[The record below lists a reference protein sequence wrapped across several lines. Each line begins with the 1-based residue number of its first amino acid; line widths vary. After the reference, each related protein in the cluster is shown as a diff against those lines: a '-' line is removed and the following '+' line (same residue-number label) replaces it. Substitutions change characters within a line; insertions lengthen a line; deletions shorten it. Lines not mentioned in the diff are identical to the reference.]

1 MSLRWPFENNG
12 GVLSIDGVSSTQL
25 ADEYGTPLFV
35 YSENRIRTNVNLFKK
50 AVKKHYQKTRILFAC
65 KSNTNISI
73 LEVLRDE
80 GVEIDAVSPGETFL
94 ALEAGF
100 NPEKILYT
108 GTSVREDEL
117 KYLLEAGI
125 RLNIDSV
132 SQMSRLLQLG
142 VPKTVSVR
150 VNPEVGAGHHEHVIT
165 AGPDVKFGVWESQ
178 APEAY
183 QLALDVGVSRF
194 GIQMHIGS
202 GIMDV
207 SNFIKAVNRLLE
219 IAKRVK
225 DVTGITVD
233 FVDIGGGIGVPY
245 KPGEERVDIDAFFEQ
260 LFGFMEKRLDELGL
274 GRPEI
279 WLEPGRFLVA
289 ESGVLLTRVTTLK
302 SSPGT
307 EFVGVDA
314 GFNTLV
320 RPAMYGSYHHIHS
333 ASGLDEPT
341 QAYTVYGPLCESGD
355 IFARN
360 RVVPKV
366 EGGDLL
372 AIMNAGAYGFSMSS
386 HYNSRPKAAEVMAMD
401 GESRLIRER
410 ESLQDLLRGQAS
422 SSSK

>member
-1 MSLRWPFENNG
+1 MSLRWPFGNDG

-25 ADEYGTPLFV
+25 ADEYDTPLFV
-35 YSENRIRTNVNLFKK
+35 YSENRIRTNVNLLKK
-50 AVKKHYQKTRILFAC
+50 AVQKHYPKTRILFAC
-65 KSNTNISI
+65 KSNTSISI
-73 LEVLRDE
+73 LEVLRSE

-94 ALEAGF
+94 ALAAGF
-100 NPEKILYT
+100 SSEEILYT
-108 GTSVREDEL
+108 GTSVRDDEL
-117 KYLLEAGI
+117 RYLLDASI

-132 SQMSRLLQLG
+132 SQMSSLLHLG
-142 VPKTVSVR
+142 VPETISVR
-150 VNPEVGAGHHEHVIT
+150 INPEVGAGHHEHVIT

-183 QLALDVGVSRF
+183 QLALDAGVSSF

-219 IAKRVK
+219 IAKHVR
-225 DVTGITVD
+225 DETGIIFD
-233 FVDIGGGIGVPY
+233 FIDIGGGIGVPY
-245 KPGEERVDIDAFFEQ
+245 KPGEEEVDIDSFFER
-260 LFGFMEKRLDELGL
+260 LFGFMKKRLDELDL

-279 WLEPGRFLVA
+279 WLEPGRYLVA
-289 ESGVLLTRVTTLK
+289 EAGVLLTRVTTLK
-302 SSPGT
+302 SSPGK

-341 QAYTVYGPLCESGD
+341 QEYTVYGPLCESGD
-355 IFARN
+355 IFARD
-360 RVVPKV
+360 RVIPKV
-366 EGGDLL
+366 EEGNIL

-386 HYNSRPKAAEVMAMD
+386 HYNSRPKAAEVIAMD
-401 GESRLIRER
+401 GKSRLIRER
-410 ESLQDLLRGQAS
+410 ETLEDLLRGQMS